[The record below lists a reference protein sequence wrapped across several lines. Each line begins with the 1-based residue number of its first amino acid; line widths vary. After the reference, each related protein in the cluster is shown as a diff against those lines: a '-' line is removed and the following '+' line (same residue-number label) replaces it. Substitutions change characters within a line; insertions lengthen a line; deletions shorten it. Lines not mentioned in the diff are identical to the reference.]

1 MKNLFF
7 YLSIV
12 ILFYD
17 CQSMHKNKL
26 APEGMVWIPAGEFIQ
41 GAVSSDPMAMSHEK
55 PAHKVSISGF
65 FMDATEVTNAQF
77 KKFVS
82 ATNYITIAERD
93 IDWNEMKKQLPI
105 NLEHILN
112 NQ

>member
-12 ILFYD
+12 ILFYG

-77 KKFVS
+77 KKFFV
-82 ATNYITIAERD
+82 
-93 IDWNEMKKQLPI
+93 
-105 NLEHILN
+105 
-112 NQ
+112 